1 MPYCAE
7 TFALVKQ
14 TEKYKNQ
21 MCELNRKSYNKLKT
35 ERGDDYFNKLV
46 SKQAKYFIK
55 TKKNDE
61 IEMCLCRVLAK
72 QGDVRYTSLLKKL
85 NELGYQTTTTATE
98 PVLAV

>member
-7 TFALVKQ
+7 TFALVKK
-14 TEKYKNQ
+14 TDKYKNQ
-21 MCELNRKSYNKLKT
+21 MCALNRKSYHKLKT

-61 IEMCLCRVLAK
+61 MERCLCRVLDK
-72 QGDVRYTSLLKKL
+72 QGDARYTSLLKRL
-85 NELGYQTTTTATE
+85 NELGYQATAATE
-98 PVLAV
+98 PVLTV